1 MSITQ
6 LKYLVAVVKAGSI
19 NEAAKSLYISQPTL
33 SKAIKEL
40 EKEMGIT
47 ILMRTSTGITLST
60 DGAEFLSYARQIIET
75 VELLENKYLDRPYQ
89 EQLLSVSTQHYSFSV
104 DAMVK
109 LIEHHGG
116 DKYQFSLRET
126 RTYEIIEDVKNLKSE
141 IGVMYMNNFNEKI
154 LNQLL
159 KESQLNFEPLF
170 TAQPHIFI
178 SKTNPLAQKSIV
190 SLEDLKPY
198 PRLSFD
204 QGDNNSFF
212 FSEEILSTLESPKNI
227 LVSDRAT
234 IFNCMIGLNGYTIS
248 SGILSEELNGT
259 DIIPVKLD
267 VDDKI
272 TIGTVTNKKAILS
285 RVALLYLD
293 ELKNTI
299 ESYHIV

>member
-60 DGAEFLSYARQIIET
+60 DGAEFLSYARQIIQT